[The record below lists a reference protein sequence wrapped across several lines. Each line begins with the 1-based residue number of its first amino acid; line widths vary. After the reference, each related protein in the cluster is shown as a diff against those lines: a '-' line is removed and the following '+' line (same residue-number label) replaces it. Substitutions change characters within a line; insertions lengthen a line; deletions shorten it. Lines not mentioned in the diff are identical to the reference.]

1 MAWHFKFVLAFAMM
15 GATFMGVCSAS
26 AQEVSPES
34 SSQAPAKKARKAPP
48 RIVELEELVV
58 EGRIQKPEVFY
69 VLGRAETRYSGL
81 TEKKSFV
88 DRIKTSVDENPF

>member
-1 MAWHFKFVLAFAMM
+1 MTWHFKFVLAFAMM
-15 GATFMGVCSAS
+15 GATFMGVCTAS

-34 SSQAPAKKARKAPP
+34 SNAAPAKKARKAPP

-69 VLGRAETRYSGL
+69 L
-81 TEKKSFV
+81 
-88 DRIKTSVDENPF
+88 

>member
-1 MAWHFKFVLAFAMM
+1 MSVHFKFALAFAMM
-15 GATFMGVCSAS
+15 AATFMGVSSVS

-34 SSQAPAKKARKAPP
+34 AKEAPAKKPRKAPP
-48 RIVELEELVV
+48 RVVELEELVV

-69 VLGRAETRYSGL
+69 VLGRAETRYSSL